1 MESLES
7 LEKLL
12 KSFERYYT
20 IKKEDVANPFTAEAE
35 FRSHGEQ
42 YVLLKIAKIA
52 DIDSNDYVY
61 FKTTESLS
69 GEELKS
75 LVQAA
80 WTTGLEKVKPYSG
93 HRNSDVT
100 LIILAEKI
108 DASVQKLIKKT
119 KLSKSYKWSFWGWSN
134 FRLAAMELSSGGIYT
149 NRLGSDLKKI
159 LANIK

>member
-80 WTTGLEKVKPYSG
+80 WTTGLGRVKPYSG